1 MKSYVSN
8 IALTK
13 EMIRRKTMKIKNVF
27 CLLLAALIVFSLTA
41 CGGDSGKKEANA
53 AGSPT
58 EAQTEKL
65 DAHWYDDDGFVH
77 VNAAC
82 TQTLPTLELLTTTS
96 GVYTYCLW
104 DMIYDSL
111 LQDNLDGS
119 YSGRLATEWEMNED
133 GTEWVFKLLDGV
145 EFSNGSVCD
154 ANDVACTMQRYLDK
168 KGTEYNVSGIWA
180 LLTGYEIIDDLTI
193 KVTFSEPWG
202 TALAEFAQCQ
212 IISDEDY
219 AKYGDDL
226 FTAAHVVGTGKWCV
240 EEFAESQYITLR
252 INENYRDG
260 ITTNVE
266 KFTLHFI
273 SENSS
278 LVTGLLA
285 GDFDDATRIA
295 DDLLVMLEGNEEL
308 NLVKWPSTSIL
319 MIGLQCGEGSP
330 FHDPDVRKAFYYAID
345 RQAICDNIL
354 IGSTSTAQYLSPDTL
369 GHDDSLVPVYDP
381 EQAKQLL
388 ANSSYNGEL
397 IELEI
402 NSGLP
407 SADDVFTYICDCLS
421 AVGFNATY
429 TKVETAYL
437 GEIRKTGDFTAY
449 AITDNIAI
457 DNGRAIA
464 TRFGNPGQ
472 HHNLDND
479 ELDAMIAKLGS
490 TVDNEERKALMT
502 EINQTMYAECG
513 PCCPVVCY
521 SYNNC
526 TRAGLQGV
534 LYSPIGG
541 YFYNN
546 IYIG

>member
-1 MKSYVSN
+1 MKKLICLVL
-8 IALTK
+8 A
-13 EMIRRKTMKIKNVF
+13 MIMV
-27 CLLLAALIVFSLTA
+27 LSLAACS
-41 CGGDSGKKEANA
+41 GGKDNGGTTPDASGKLA
-53 AGSPT
+53 
-58 EAQTEKL
+58 
-65 DAHWYDDDGFVH
+65 DHWYDEDGFVH

-82 TQTLPTLELLTTTS
+82 TQTLPTLELLSTTS

-111 LQDNLDGS
+111 LQDNLDGT
-119 YSGRLATEWEMNED
+119 YSGRLATDYEMNAD
-133 GTEWVFKLLDGV
+133 GTEWTFKLLDGV
-145 EFSNGSVCD
+145 KFSNGSVCD
-154 ANDVACTMQRYLDK
+154 ANDVACTMQRYMDK
-168 KGTEYNVSGIWA
+168 KGTEYNVSGMWA
-180 LLTGYEIIDDLTI
+180 LLTGYEVIDNLTI
-193 KVTFSEPWG
+193 KVTFSAPWG
-202 TALAEFAQCQ
+202 TALADFAQCQ

-219 AKYGDDL
+219 AKHGDDL
-226 FTAAHVVGTGKWCV
+226 FLAKNVVGTGKWVV

-260 ITTNVE
+260 VTTNVQ

-295 DDLLVMLEGNEEL
+295 DDLLVMLDGKEDL
-308 NLVKWPSTSIL
+308 NLIKWPSTSIL

-330 FHDPDVRKAFYYAID
+330 FNDPNVRKAFYYAID
-345 RQAICDNIL
+345 REAICENIL
-354 IGSTSTAQYLSPDTL
+354 VGSVPTAQYLSPNTL

-381 EQAKQLL
+381 VKAKELL
-388 ANSSYNGEL
+388 DNSGYNGEL
-397 IELEI
+397 IKLEV

-407 SADDVFTYICDCLS
+407 SVDDVFTYICDCL
-421 AVGFNATY
+421 AAAGFNATY

-437 GEIRKTGDFTAY
+437 GEIRKTGEFTAY

-457 DNGRAIA
+457 DNGRAVA

-472 HHNLDND
+472 HHNLAND
-479 ELDAMIAKLGS
+479 ELDKMIAELGS
-490 TVDNEERKALMT
+490 TVDAAARKDLMT
-502 EINQTMYAECG
+502 KINQTFYAECG

-521 SYNNC
+521 AYNNC
-526 TRAGLQGV
+526 TREGLEGV
-534 LYSPIGG
+534 VYSPIGG
-541 YFYNN
+541 YFYND

>member
-1 MKSYVSN
+1 
-8 IALTK
+8 
-13 EMIRRKTMKIKNVF
+13 MKIKKLF
-27 CLLLAALIVFSLTA
+27 CLLLAVLMVFSLAA
-41 CGGDSGKKEANA
+41 CGGEPSNDDPGNDETG
-53 AGSPT
+53 GSST
-58 EAQTEKL
+58 TKL
-65 DAHWYDDDGFVH
+65 DAHWYDADGYVH

-111 LQDNLDGS
+111 LQDNLDGT
-119 YSGRLATEWEMNED
+119 YSGRLATEWEMNDD
-133 GTEWVFKLLDGV
+133 GTEWTFKLLDGV
-145 EFSNGSVCD
+145 KYSNGSVCD
-154 ANDVACTMQRYLDK
+154 ANDVACTMQRYMDK

-180 LLTGYEIIDDLTI
+180 LLTGYEVIDNLTI
-193 KVTFSEPWG
+193 KVTFSEPYG
-202 TALAEFAQCQ
+202 TALYEFAQCQ

-219 AKYGDDL
+219 AKYGDEL
-226 FTAAHVVGTGKWCV
+226 FTAAHVVGTGKWVV

-260 ITTNVE
+260 VTTNVE

-295 DDLLVMLEGNEEL
+295 DDLLVMLEGKEEL
-308 NLVKWPSTSIL
+308 NLIKWPSTSIL

-330 FHDPDVRKAFYYAID
+330 FNDPDVRKAFYYAID

-354 IGSTSTAQYLSPDTL
+354 LGSTPTAQYLSPNTL

-381 EQAKQLL
+381 ETAKTLL

-407 SADDVFTYICDCLS
+407 SADDVFTYICDCLT

-449 AITDNIAI
+449 AITDNIAT

-472 HHNLDND
+472 HHNLENT
-479 ELDAMIAKLGS
+479 ELDEMIVKLAS
-490 TVDNEERKALMT
+490 TVDNAEREALMT
-502 EINQTMYAECG
+502 KINQTFYEECG
-513 PCCPVVCY
+513 PCCPIVCY

-526 TRAGLQGV
+526 TREGLQGV
-534 LYSPIGG
+534 VYSPIGG
-541 YFYNN
+541 YFYNDIN
-546 IYIG
+546 IG